1 MLKTVPAIR
10 SVCAAAAAAELLSLL
25 FLQLPIILKANFHGA
40 NLKEWVKYVYVLC
53 LLEVCLGPWDGEPSS
68 LNIFKG
74 VNCFITET
82 VKGLRKK

>member
-40 NLKEWVKYVYVLC
+40 NLKEWVKYVYVFAC
-53 LLEVCLGPWDGEPSS
+53 
-68 LNIFKG
+68 
-74 VNCFITET
+74 
-82 VKGLRKK
+82 